1 MYVNKIV
8 KVEAVDGGWKVEA
21 RTPDGMTVV
30 RFGAESAEQTVDKPC
45 RRWGGGDQAE
55 PGRTG
60 RGAAPLGVTAT
71 RRARSGTAIIKR
83 RIRVWIT

>member
-30 RFGAESAEQTVDKPC
+30 RFGAESAEQTMEDA
-45 RRWGGGDQAE
+45 RWAEAE
-55 PGRTG
+55 PALWRGR
-60 RGAAPLGVTAT
+60 LQ
-71 RRARSGTAIIKR
+71 
-83 RIRVWIT
+83 